1 MRSSPRVGKARLLLG
16 GLLAISAG
24 ALLLIA
30 VMSAGAAQSK
40 RFHYTHLVSVTGHLV
55 DHWTINDSDYC
66 GLVGDGTVTVDYHTT
81 KPALARPFIDPY
93 AGSDNPKSRGS
104 WVLGVPTGGGVGH
117 MRSQHAAGTITRVD
131 HATETLPPTG
141 GDCGGG
147 HDKSGCGTRA
157 LVTPMSIVLG
167 YDTHRLLADL
177 GTEEFGYSR
186 GNEVHCHIGE
196 LAIFSAPP
204 SVAGGSRRGELFV
217 NMPPARVLGRRLVK
231 VTGSSHKHSSFNEGG
246 VIVSDDVTR
255 TVTVTF
261 KHR

>member
-1 MRSSPRVGKARLLLG
+1 MC
-16 GLLAISAG
+16 SAG
-24 ALLLIA
+24 FWLSRRGLLLIA

-104 WVLGVPTGGGVGH
+104 WVLGVPVGGGVGH
-117 MRSQHAAGTITRVD
+117 MPSQHAAGTITRVD
-131 HATETLPPTG
+131 HATETLPSTG

-147 HDKSGCGTRA
+147 HDKSGCGTVA
-157 LVTPMSIVLG
+157 LGKAASRVLG
-167 YDTHRLLADL
+167 YDTHRLHADL

-186 GNEVHCHIGE
+186 G
-196 LAIFSAPP
+196 
-204 SVAGGSRRGELFV
+204 SRRGELFV
-217 NMPPARVLGRRLVK
+217 NMPRARVLGRRLVK
-231 VTGSSHKHSSFNEGG
+231 VTGSSHKHSALSEAA
-246 VIVSDDVTR
+246 
-255 TVTVTF
+255 
-261 KHR
+261 

>member
-1 MRSSPRVGKARLLLG
+1 MC
-16 GLLAISAG
+16 SAG
-24 ALLLIA
+24 FGLSRRGLLLIA

-104 WVLGVPTGGGVGH
+104 WVLGVPVGGGVGH
-117 MRSQHAAGTITRVD
+117 MPSQHAAGTITRVD
-131 HATETLPPTG
+131 HATETLPSTG

-147 HDKSGCGTRA
+147 HDKSGCGTVA
-157 LVTPMSIVLG
+157 LGKAASRVLG
-167 YDTHRLLADL
+167 YDTHRLHADL

-186 GNEVHCHIGE
+186 G
-196 LAIFSAPP
+196 
-204 SVAGGSRRGELFV
+204 SRRGELFV
-217 NMPPARVLGRRLVK
+217 NMPRARVLGRRLVK
-231 VTGSSHKHSSFNEGG
+231 VTGSSHKHSAFSEGG
-246 VIVSDDVTR
+246 VTVTDDVTR

>member
-1 MRSSPRVGKARLLLG
+1 MC
-16 GLLAISAG
+16 SAG
-24 ALLLIA
+24 FWLSRRGLLLIA

-104 WVLGVPTGGGVGH
+104 WVLGVPVGGGVGH
-117 MRSQHAAGTITRVD
+117 MPSQHAAGTITRVD
-131 HATETLPPTG
+131 HATETLPSTG

-147 HDKSGCGTRA
+147 HDKSGCGTVA
-157 LVTPMSIVLG
+157 LGKAASSVLG
-167 YDTHRLLADL
+167 YDTHRLHADL

-186 GNEVHCHIGE
+186 GREVACHVGE
-196 LAIFSAPP
+196 LAIFSSPP
-204 SVAGGSRRGELFV
+204 SV
-217 NMPPARVLGRRLVK
+217 PAAAAAE
-231 VTGSSHKHSSFNEGG
+231 SSS
-246 VIVSDDVTR
+246 
-255 TVTVTF
+255 
-261 KHR
+261 